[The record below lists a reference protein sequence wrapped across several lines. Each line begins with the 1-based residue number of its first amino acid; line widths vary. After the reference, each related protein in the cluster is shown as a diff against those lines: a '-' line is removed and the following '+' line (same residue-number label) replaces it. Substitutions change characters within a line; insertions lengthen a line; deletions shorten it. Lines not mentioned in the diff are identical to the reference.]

1 MVKPWRAQL
10 LPRQFTVAFV
20 NQLQMFQILDIYLLH
35 LSQNSFSPQVNDPQL
50 QRRIATACE
59 WIIWFSSI
67 FSVQLLKLHPFLLVK
82 LSSLEVFERVEGED
96 ECPEPSHLEVCW
108 SSLPE
113 KTVSQFCHTSL
124 RNSILQSKTSRP
136 ACCPCH
142 AWDLF
147 L

>member
-10 LPRQFTVAFV
+10 LPRQFTAAFV

-35 LSQNSFSPQVNDPQL
+35 LSQNSFNPQVNDPQL
-50 QRRIATACE
+50 QTRIATACE

-67 FSVQLLKLHPFLLVK
+67 LSMQLLKLHPLLLVK
-82 LSSLEVFERVEGED
+82 LSSLEALERVEGED

-108 SSLPE
+108 SSSNLF
-113 KTVSQFCHTSL
+113 SQFCHTGL
-124 RNSILQSKTSRP
+124 RNSILQSKTSLP